1 MDILLNKEK
10 FILLYLDSPNLGLSN
25 LGLSNLDSPNLDSH
39 NLDSPNLGLSN
50 LDSSNLDSSNNELI
64 NYIIDLL
71 KIKIIIILSNNDT
84 IYYNN
89 EMIVELVPDDKLEYD
104 LLSNCQFIIYL
115 SKFQKSNIIE
125 SFYNNNINNNNN
137 KLIIYNIFNIKEDI
151 NLLKNNYSLLE
162 SIDKNDIIY
171 FLNYYKNL
179 NKIDTNISY
188 NKNISINI
196 NKVINNNDNKITIV
210 TVFKNNENN
219 ILKIIQLKCIIE
231 NINNKNIGNILII
244 GNDLNNILNEIINQY
259 GDKIIIYNKDDN
271 VSYKDILEIIHLRIK
286 NNSIVFLLMSDIIIP
301 NQDSLNNLNLDLGL
315 VNKKEVYSI
324 SRFDRILNGNIIK
337 SQRLNKLFN
346 STEQDAWIFETP
358 LVLNNE
364 SLNRLSNV
372 YFYDYLSNLYFNN
385 EINNNHYI
393 LINNTK
399 KYKIIRFML
408 DNQINNRPLIDKD
421 INIKNNM
428 IDYNSIHL
436 LPSNDIIDNISIE
449 QLIKMINLDEN
460 DIYSIKC
467 FLFNK
472 FLKNKIMDN
481 I

>member
-1 MDILLNKEK
+1 
-10 FILLYLDSPNLGLSN
+10 
-25 LGLSNLDSPNLDSH
+25 
-39 NLDSPNLGLSN
+39 
-50 LDSSNLDSSNNELI
+50 
-64 NYIIDLL
+64 
-71 KIKIIIILSNNDT
+71 
-84 IYYNN
+84 
-89 EMIVELVPDDKLEYD
+89 
-104 LLSNCQFIIYL
+104 
-115 SKFQKSNIIE
+115 
-125 SFYNNNINNNNN
+125 
-137 KLIIYNIFNIKEDI
+137 
-151 NLLKNNYSLLE
+151 
-162 SIDKNDIIY
+162 
-171 FLNYYKNL
+171 
-179 NKIDTNISY
+179 
-188 NKNISINI
+188 
-196 NKVINNNDNKITIV
+196 
-210 TVFKNNENN
+210 
-219 ILKIIQLKCIIE
+219 
-231 NINNKNIGNILII
+231 
-244 GNDLNNILNEIINQY
+244 
-259 GDKIIIYNKDDN
+259 
-271 VSYKDILEIIHLRIK
+271 
-286 NNSIVFLLMSDIIIP
+286 MSDIIIP
-301 NQDSLNNLNLDLGL
+301 NQETLNNLNLDLGL